1 MLTIIGLAGSV
12 ALNIALIYGVR
23 NLIEKMEMFEDYFD
37 QLQVGLGKVLTR
49 IRAVD
54 SHGAFEADDE
64 VGDVFKTIQGMV
76 ESLDAFMSQ
85 GENGQT

>member
-1 MLTIIGLAGSV
+1 MLVLALILSV
-12 ALNIALIYGVR
+12 AFNIALIYGVA
-23 NLIEKMEMFEDYFD
+23 NLIGKLEIFEDYFD
-37 QLQVGLGKVLTR
+37 QLQVGLNKVLTQ

-54 SHGAFEADDE
+54 IQGAFEADDE
-64 VGDVFKTIQGMV
+64 VGDVFKTIQGLV